1 MFSIVYFT
9 MRPLSTV
16 DDNLKRDEKLNNLI
30 SSLKCKGPAFRL
42 ESINFTHLQ
51 TKTLEEMCTSKI
63 STRRYGPDS
72 PILKLVIT
80 DH

>member
-1 MFSIVYFT
+1 

-30 SSLKCKGPAFRL
+30 SSLKCKGPACRL
-42 ESINFTHLQ
+42 K
-51 TKTLEEMCTSKI
+51 KT
-63 STRRYGPDS
+63 RHYGPDI
-72 PILKLVIT
+72 PVLKLVIT